1 MLVKTKNQII
11 TGLIFL
17 SIVSSIYPGLCQLS
31 PLPMILLGSGPFILY
46 GMIYLLIK
54 RESVLTGC
62 ILTISITLVL
72 TLQSQYTI
80 YSNCKGTTYGYSA
93 LPYLFVTLGNYMIAG
108 LAFFVALNS
117 YFRNH
122 VNKPLNS
129 IASFISA
136 LGIIIMITL
145 LVVTLIEVSA

>member
-1 MLVKTKNQII
+1 MLIKTKIQIF

-31 PLPMILLGSGPFILY
+31 PFPMVLLGSGPFILY

-54 RESVLTGC
+54 RESVLISC
-62 ILTISITLVL
+62 IWAISITLFL
-72 TLQSQYTI
+72 TLLSQYTI

-93 LPYLFVTLGNYMIAG
+93 LPYLFVTLSNYMIAG
-108 LAFFVALNS
+108 LAFFIALNS

-122 VNKPLNS
+122 ENKPLNS

-136 LGIIIMITL
+136 SGIIIMVTI
-145 LVVTLIEVSA
+145 LVVTLIEILA